1 METDKGGG
9 GGWLDKT
16 SIVNTKFT
24 VSDYQH
30 KMSILAMTAFAMF
43 DKMKF

>member
-1 METDKGGG
+1 MESDKGGG

-16 SIVNTKFT
+16 LIVSTKFT
-24 VSDYQH
+24 DSDYQH

>member
-9 GGWLDKT
+9 GWLYKT
-16 SIVNTKFT
+16 LIVSTKFT
-24 VSDYQH
+24 DSDYQH
-30 KMSILAMTAFAMF
+30 KMSILAMTAFEIF